1 MANNEEMRVIAV
13 GDDDQNIYEFRGS
26 DSDYMY
32 RLTQENGSKFVEM
45 TENYRSAHH
54 PVNFANGFLR
64 TIDKRIKSTPI
75 ISMRKEEGWVEVTR
89 HQSKYMYQPLVEKLL
104 QHKDKGTSCVL
115 TQTNEEAVIL
125 MALLRKHG
133 INSKLIQSMDGLRF
147 WNMAEIRYL
156 LRYIDKRA
164 KTPLIPEELWEEAKH
179 ATFSAYDGSLSLTYV
194 KRCVEQFEQTNKA
207 KYLCDFKEFVFESSV
222 EDFCDVSGAEVVV
235 STIPVSYTHLTLP
248 TNSRV

>member
-32 RLTQENGSKFVEM
+32 RLTQESGSKFVEM

-156 LRYIDKRA
+156 LRYIDKRDKNA
-164 KTPLIPEELWEEAKH
+164 
-179 ATFSAYDGSLSLTYV
+179 S
-194 KRCVEQFEQTNKA
+194 
-207 KYLCDFKEFVFESSV
+207 
-222 EDFCDVSGAEVVV
+222 
-235 STIPVSYTHLTLP
+235 
-248 TNSRV
+248 NSRRIMGGSQTCNLFCL